1 MKKIFPFAI
10 FFIAA
15 HAVST
20 GAMAQKVY
28 KCGATYS
35 QIPCEGAVTV
45 EAQDVRTL
53 NQKSQ
58 AEAVTARDTATA
70 NAMEKARLKEE
81 ALAAG
86 KAMPAKKAASKTG
99 KTDEVSGNGT
109 LAGQKKPAGKHN
121 KGAPELFTAKTVPEK
136 PKKTSPTTP

>member
-1 MKKIFPFAI
+1 MKKIFHIAI
-10 FFIAA
+10 FFIATY
-15 HAVST
+15 AVST
-20 GAMAQKVY
+20 GALAQKVY

-58 AEAVTARDTATA
+58 AEAVAARETATA
-70 NAMEKARLKEE
+70 NAMEKARLKDE

-86 KAMPAKKAASKTG
+86 KPTSAKKAASKSGKADESTVNNG
-99 KTDEVSGNGT
+99 KTVS
-109 LAGQKKPAGKHN
+109 QKAAVKNN
-121 KGAPELFTAKTVPEK
+121 KAAPELFTAKTVTEK
-136 PKKTSPTTP
+136 PKKTSPATP